1 MKKVFLFT
9 AKVIIVI
16 ILYNLSL
23 QLISGANTFANIVGV
38 FILVWVAYL
47 VINFIINK
55 FNKHIKNYED

>member
-9 AKVIIVI
+9 AKALILI
-16 ILYNLSL
+16 ILFNLSL
-23 QLISGANTFANIVGV
+23 QLVSEADTFANIVGV
-38 FILVWVAYL
+38 FILVWVVYL

>member
-1 MKKVFLFT
+1 MKKVFIMT
-9 AKVIIVI
+9 AKIMLVI
-16 ILYNLSL
+16 ILWNLAL

>member
-1 MKKVFLFT
+1 MKKVFLF
-9 AKVIIVI
+9 AVKAMIVI

-23 QLISGANTFANIVGV
+23 QLISGASTFANIVGV
-38 FILVWVAYL
+38 FTLVWVAYL

>member
-9 AKVIIVI
+9 AKVMIVI
-16 ILYNLSL
+16 ILFNLSL
-23 QLISGANTFANIVGV
+23 QLISEASTFANNIGV
-38 FILVWVAYL
+38 FVLVEVAYL

>member
-9 AKVIIVI
+9 VKAMIVI

-23 QLISGANTFANIVGV
+23 QLISGASTFANIVGV
-38 FILVWVAYL
+38 FTLVWIAYL